1 MGIVKILLT
10 KTPLGFIPAFDSDY
24 EQAKKIGNGNTVE
37 VTITKKRNIVYH
49 RKYFALLKC
58 IFHNLPEKYDESIR
72 NIDDL
77 LIAIKFA
84 TGHTKKVF
92 GLHGEINEI
101 PLSINFE
108 AMDNYDFQDIY
119 NDTLN
124 ILCEFLGCLTE
135 EAEKQLMEF
144 Y

>member
-1 MGIVKILLT
+1 MRILLI

-37 VTITKKRNIVYH
+37 VTITKKRNILFH

-58 IFHNLPEKYDESIR
+58 IFHNLPEKYNEKIR
-72 NIDDL
+72 NVEDL
-77 LIAIKFA
+77 RKAVMFAI
-84 TGHTKKVF
+84 GHTEKVF
-92 GLHGEINEI
+92 DLQGEVNEI
-101 PLSINFE
+101 PLSISFE
-108 AMDNYDFQDIY
+108 ALDNYDFQDIY

>member
-1 MGIVKILLT
+1 MKILLT

-24 EQAKKIGNGNTVE
+24 EEAKKIGNGNTIE
-37 VTITKKRNIVYH
+37 ATIKKKRNILFH

-58 IFHNLPEKYDESIR
+58 IFHNLPEKYNDSIR

-77 LIAIKFA
+77 LVAVKFA
-84 TGHTKKVF
+84 TGHIRKVF
-92 GLHGEINEI
+92 GLNGEVNEI
-101 PLSINFE
+101 PLSISFDK
-108 AMDNYDFQDIY
+108 MDDYEFQDIY

-124 ILCEFLGCLTE
+124 ILCEFLGCLSA
-135 EAEKQLMEF
+135 EAEKQIMDF

>member
-1 MGIVKILLT
+1 LKILLT

-24 EQAKKIGNGNTVE
+24 EQAKKIGNGNTIE
-37 VTITKKRNIVYH
+37 ATITKKRNILFH

-58 IFHNLPEKYDESIR
+58 IFHNLPEKYSDKIK

-84 TGHTKKVF
+84 IGHTKKVF

-101 PLSINFE
+101 PLSIDFE
-108 AMDNYDFQDIY
+108 HMDDYKFEDIY

-124 ILCEFLGCLTE
+124 ILCKFLGCLTE
-135 EAEKQLMEF
+135 KAEKQLMEF